1 MRALGQFLPGW
12 CGNRGSWEFQP
23 EPLPCMLGSAAP
35 SVAAQPWAVAGSLP
49 DHTVAGT
56 GGYIA
61 VVHIVADKAAAGTVG
76 TVAGHM
82 VGNRAVTADIAR
94 FAHRRFGE
102 QECPWL

>member
-1 MRALGQFLPGW
+1 
-12 CGNRGSWEFQP
+12 
-23 EPLPCMLGSAAP
+23 MLGSAAP

-61 VVHIVADKAAAGTVG
+61 VVHIVAGTAVVGRVAVDKAAAGTVG